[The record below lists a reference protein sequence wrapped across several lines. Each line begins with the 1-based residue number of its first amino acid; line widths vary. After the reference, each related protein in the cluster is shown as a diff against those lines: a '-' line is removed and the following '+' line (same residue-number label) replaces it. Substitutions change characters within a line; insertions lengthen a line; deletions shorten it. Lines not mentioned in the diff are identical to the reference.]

1 MTNNE
6 SEGKEMAETKVNMR
20 RRLSQT
26 LTLLVLIGVGPT
38 TNVVADQFDPLKRV
52 REKAEQL
59 KKKME
64 GAPAAGSLQNKD
76 FANIPEPDHR
86 MLFKLYVAANADVLD
101 DDLTALDYHYI
112 FNVSPDS
119 QECTSLY
126 QNAQNEVRRQ
136 ELTAAARASFAKT
149 RAAAASWPK
158 TAVVRLLLNDSL
170 GEYAL
175 QPARSR

>member
-1 MTNNE
+1 
-6 SEGKEMAETKVNMR
+6 
-20 RRLSQT
+20 
-26 LTLLVLIGVGPT
+26 
-38 TNVVADQFDPLKRV
+38 
-52 REKAEQL
+52 
-59 KKKME
+59 
-64 GAPAAGSLQNKD
+64 
-76 FANIPEPDHR
+76 

-119 QECTSLY
+119 QEYSLY

-170 GEYAL
+170 GEYGRCSRCVRVEPDSDFLSGANGSQAGNHAEPCGIAHARGL
-175 QPARSR
+175 RWPGPGGLFCKPDAFLAEGNDSDTFSARTKRRRAHCRGTHGADVGGGISPAAA